1 MLWSG
6 IVIFGLWISEERG
19 LLGMNAKENS
29 ISKMEL
35 PLEAQLRFLAMAS
48 LLLSFDV
55 FGGVG
60 MIAASAWATQDAF
73 KKGNKISILFLPLL
87 HGLTVGNE
95 LSTFDV
101 LDESMRSIL
110 VGAVFF
116 IEGAVLIVYSSKT
129 DQIYD
134 SKLFAW
140 ENDEEFF
147 SFVEYMGFAGV
158 ISALTGVIYALGEEQ
173 TKLALFITTALLTA
187 LAITGFDS
195 RHSHVRWRRAL
206 GVYGSMIT
214 LIILFS
220 QIEETIYKS
229 LTIVLMGLLAL
240 GYGFIY
246 QQRRHTIDV
255 RDTEEV
261 HELNTWIEEAEVT
274 PVTTGL
280 LAKVETSEVGEIVE
294 GITDVEE
301 VIEKVETIAKAIPV
315 PKPVRATL
323 VKDEGFIETLQTFD
337 VRMPPQAIEQ
347 IKRTIEMTPHEGFN
361 PVVRVN
367 LLGQIV
373 LDFEPK

>member
-1 MLWSG
+1 
-6 IVIFGLWISEERG
+6 
-19 LLGMNAKENS
+19 
-29 ISKMEL
+29 
-35 PLEAQLRFLAMAS
+35 
-48 LLLSFDV
+48 
-55 FGGVG
+55 

-73 KKGNKISILFLPLL
+73 QKGNKISILFLPLL

-95 LSTFDV
+95 LSTFEI
-101 LDESMRSIL
+101 LDEMMRGIL
-110 VGAVFF
+110 VGSVFF
-116 IEGAVLIVYSSKT
+116 IEGAILIVYSSKT

-134 SKLFAW
+134 SKMFEW

-147 SFVEYMGFAGV
+147 TFVEYMGFAGV

-206 GVYGSMIT
+206 GVYGSMLT
-214 LIILFS
+214 LIILFNT
-220 QIEETIYKS
+220 IEDTIFKS

-261 HELNTWIEEAEVT
+261 HELNTWIQEAEVT
-274 PVTTGL
+274 PSTGL
-280 LAKVETSEVGEIVE
+280 MAKVEESEEKNDGEDDVVEIVE
-294 GITDVEE
+294 E
-301 VIEKVETIAKAIPV
+301 VVDKAVEKVAKAIPV
-315 PKPVRATL
+315 PKPVKAAP
-323 VKDEGFIETLQTFD
+323 VKDEGFIETIQSFD

-347 IKRTIEMTPHEGFN
+347 IKRTIAMTPHEGFN

-367 LLGQIV
+367 MLGQIV